1 VRWRFLL
8 AFQCF
13 PALILLASVK
23 LPPDSPRYLAS
34 AGRLDDA
41 REVLEHVRGH
51 YSAKVEQEFLEIAAV
66 AKDSEKSSPIQ
77 FAKIPAGRG
86 GKPRHHLGRRA
97 WLCMWLRTMASWTGI
112 TAVTAYL
119 PVLLSAAGYS
129 DLTQNGL
136 AGGLSTVGIVGTI
149 ISAQIVAASAGGPAL

>member
-51 YSAKVEQEFLEIAAV
+51 YGAEVEQELLEIAAV
-66 AKDSEKSSPIQ
+66 AKDSEKSLPI
-77 FAKIPAGRG
+77 
-86 GKPRHHLGRRA
+86 
-97 WLCMWLRTMASWTGI
+97 
-112 TAVTAYL
+112 
-119 PVLLSAAGYS
+119 
-129 DLTQNGL
+129 
-136 AGGLSTVGIVGTI
+136 
-149 ISAQIVAASAGGPAL
+149 